1 MRSIFGTPVIDY
13 VPAIALFIIA
23 VIYLVTGY
31 GYTPQARAF
40 PVSVAWAA
48 IVLAAMDLLSRTH
61 TALGE
66 TLMRWFNPAAAKA
79 ESHQHHPLLKQVSA
93 VLLTGAFIA
102 LIVVIGFL
110 YAIPVYVF
118 ASLYLRGRRPLLL
131 SLLVSAGITIF
142 IWALFTQLLKI
153 ELYPGLLFSEF

>member
-1 MRSIFGTPVIDY
+1 VKPILGTPAIDY

-48 IVLAAMDLLSRTH
+48 IVLAIMDVISRTH
-61 TALGE
+61 TPLGE

-79 ESHQHHPLLKQVSA
+79 ESQQHHPLMKQLSA
-93 VLLTGAFIA
+93 VLMAAAFVA

-131 SLLVSAGITIF
+131 SVAVSAGITLF

-153 ELYPGLLFSEF
+153 ELYPGMLFSEF